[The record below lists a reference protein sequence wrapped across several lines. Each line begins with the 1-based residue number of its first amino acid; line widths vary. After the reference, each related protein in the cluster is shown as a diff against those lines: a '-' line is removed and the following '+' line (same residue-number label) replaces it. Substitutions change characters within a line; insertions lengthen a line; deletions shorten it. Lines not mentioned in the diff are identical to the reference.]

1 LKFPEYFRKIRLK
14 NMILL
19 FEGSTLLLMM
29 AIALTVGPVKIS
41 FKEIYEIIWKI
52 IFNDHHIFVNN
63 KLFSHAV
70 IITQVRLPRIILSV
84 LVGISLASSGMT
96 LQALF
101 RNPLASPYILGIS
114 SGAAFGGAFA
124 ILMGFKKAI
133 FFPIFSL
140 SFAFFTTFLVYKLS
154 QRDKTIIVGNL
165 LLSGVAIAA
174 FFSAMLSF
182 SLYLAGEKLYQ
193 IIFWLMGGFWLSNWN
208 KLFILFPMVILG
220 ITGLFFFYKEMNLL
234 LLGDRT
240 AMDLGV
246 DVERT
251 KKILLFLTSLLTS
264 GAVCMSGMIGF
275 VGLIVP
281 HMMRLLIGPDH
292 RYLLPASC
300 IGGGLLLLF
309 VDTFA
314 RSIITPV
321 EVPVGVFTA
330 LIGAPFFLFLL
341 KQQRNSQ

>member
-1 LKFPEYFRKIRLK
+1 
-14 NMILL
+14 
-19 FEGSTLLLMM
+19 
-29 AIALTVGPVKIS
+29 
-41 FKEIYEIIWKI
+41 
-52 IFNDHHIFVNN
+52 
-63 KLFSHAV
+63 
-70 IITQVRLPRIILSV
+70 
-84 LVGISLASSGMT
+84 
-96 LQALF
+96 
-101 RNPLASPYILGIS
+101 
-114 SGAAFGGAFA
+114 
-124 ILMGFKKAI
+124 
-133 FFPIFSL
+133 
-140 SFAFFTTFLVYKLS
+140 
-154 QRDKTIIVGNL
+154 
-165 LLSGVAIAA
+165 
-174 FFSAMLSF
+174 
-182 SLYLAGEKLYQ
+182 
-193 IIFWLMGGFWLSNWN
+193 
-208 KLFILFPMVILG
+208 
-220 ITGLFFFYKEMNLL
+220 
-234 LLGDRT
+234 
-240 AMDLGV
+240 LGV